1 MKLDTII
8 CRAKEAIRA
17 QNIYMMVSYIC
28 LQQIIHVKLTYVFLK
43 AKKTGDTRRKAL
55 IFSRILYWDFCPRLV
70 SGVLAITTTL
80 YSCINYV
87 IKINISL
94 ILQSIH

>member
-1 MKLDTII
+1 MQSQRSNQSTKYLYDGII
-8 CRAKEAIRA
+8 YLSST
-17 QNIYMMVSYIC
+17 NY
-28 LQQIIHVKLTYVFLK
+28 IHVKLTYVFLK
-43 AKKTGDTRRKAL
+43 AKKTGATRRKTL
-55 IFSRILYWDFCPRLV
+55 IFSRILYWDVCPRHV
-70 SGVLAITTTL
+70 SGVLAITTTM